1 VLKKL
6 TKDIPKSKLVEECL
20 KGRDLQNPTTQTCE
34 KIDGDYCSVYPFPA
48 AMWRNG
54 RICPMATHCK
64 YLDKGPTEKVRVGQQ
79 KQKKKA

>member
-1 VLKKL
+1 MKNINVIER
-6 TKDIPKSKLVEECL
+6 TRLVEECL
-20 KGRDLQNPTTQTCE
+20 KGRDLENPTKEECE
-34 KIDGDYCSVYPFPA
+34 KIDGDYCRVYLFPA

-64 YLDKGPTEKVRVGQQ
+64 YVEVKKSEKIRVGQQ